1 MVCYTQSLS
10 SGTCENNRY
19 VIGADNT
26 TFNLTGLNE
35 ATTYYIAVKVETPAG
50 FGPIEN
56 IVNNKTLEDSKYRA
70 FALSLGD

>member
-10 SGTCENNRY
+10 SAICENNRY

-56 IVNNKTLEDSKYRA
+56 IVNNKTMEDSK
-70 FALSLGD
+70 